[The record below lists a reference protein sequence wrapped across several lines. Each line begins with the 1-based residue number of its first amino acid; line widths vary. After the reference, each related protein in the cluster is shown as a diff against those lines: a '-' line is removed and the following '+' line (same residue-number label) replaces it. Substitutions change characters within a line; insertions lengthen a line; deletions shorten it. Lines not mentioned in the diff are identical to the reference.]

1 MSGSK
6 KQTTGHKY
14 FAGFHTVLAQAGC
27 YLRRIWIEEKEAW
40 YGGVG
45 TEGSR
50 ISKSNLFGGND
61 VGGGGGIAGDF
72 NYYIGDK
79 NQFPDSYLESQLGA
93 GNVPAYRG
101 VSSFV
106 WKKGWVGNQAYMKDW
121 KYRVSHVNGIN
132 SNVTTE
138 PSNFV
143 IAFDCSMSLSA
154 ADFLLM
160 QNSLVSIARTL
171 IYFKEN
177 YFNTVMNIRLI
188 AFDNTVRVKD
198 FIDFQLSDAGE
209 MSQFLEGQKQKSG
222 VSFTE
227 MLSTGYAFFDSN
239 KDAKNTFVIIA
250 DGEDVGPINIDQAR
264 LHFDDVRHICIYTQR
279 IADNQNA
286 DLPYH
291 VALTE
296 MDNTPEDN
304 MFVRTGSDLQ
314 SHRVC
319 PTLWVGAD
327 GGALINEEV
336 WFGIRT
342 GEPDMNPADML
353 WLCIT
358 DSFWGLGEPESACDK
373 ESFLAAWRVLNEED
387 MYMSIVF
394 DNEGQAQKIID
405 LICEHIDAVCQVNP
419 KTGLWTLKLVRDDYV
434 EDDLIILNESNVGS
448 ISNYEIR
455 TAAEQVNHVTVTY
468 WNKETGKDATTSVH
482 DPARIAMHG
491 VVNKSITYD
500 GFTNEKNAY
509 RAAERDL
516 KALSSPLKVATFD
529 NVDPDIVEGL
539 QPGAAFKW
547 YWNAHGVDG
556 AVMRVSSIDYGDAKN
571 KSVRIEAIEDVFSTP
586 MNSVVPY
593 VPPYVDPGM
602 LPPQDNPTVRVI
614 ELDYFDAV
622 QIESESDVNAA
633 LLDEP
638 LLSRVAVVAGRPQ
651 RNAFDADLMTK
662 QIGSYTN
669 QGKLEFCP
677 SAELVSTIDR
687 VQSTFAI
694 KNVQDIEL
702 IESNKWALVGD
713 EKVAVVTIS
722 KTEITVKRGVNGTA
736 PQSHDADAVIL
747 FCDDFI
753 ALDQN
758 EYLSG
763 ETVYVKALTNTSSD
777 TLALSAATERQ
788 IVLSGLMNRPY
799 PPANVKINDAYFP
812 QTLMI
817 SNNITLSWAHR
828 NRLTQTGG
836 QMLDWYEN
844 SISPESGVTYTVEL
858 LLSTNNA
865 VLYQESGLTTLSHVI
880 PKEVLLPFVAHM
892 IRIYAVRDGYS
903 SLGFEHS
910 VFVESVSLI
919 LTAQAQKDRV
929 TGATVSQADIS
940 VDVDTSLKAKVMH
953 DGTKIIGKAEPGAT
967 ITIIVED

>member
-50 ISKSNLFGGND
+50 ISKSKLFGGND

-79 NQFPDSYLESQLGA
+79 DQAPNPYLESQLGV

-132 SNVTTE
+132 SNVTTA

-143 IAFDCSMSLSA
+143 IAFDCSMSLTA

-160 QNSLVSIARTL
+160 KSSLRDILNSLT
-171 IYFKEN
+171 YFKEN
-177 YFNTVMNIRLI
+177 YFNTKINIRLI
-188 AFDNTVRVKD
+188 AFDATVRIKD
-198 FIDFQLSDAGE
+198 FIDFKISDIGALE
-209 MSQFLEGQKQKSG
+209 SFMMSQTQTSG
-222 VSFTE
+222 NSFSG
-227 MLSTGYAFFDSN
+227 MMNAGYSFFDN
-239 KDAKNTFVIIA
+239 HPDTKNTFVIIA
-250 DGEDVGPINIDQAR
+250 DGQDTTAGHIAQAQSR
-264 LHFDDVRHICIYTQR
+264 FNDVRHICIYTHR
-279 IADNQNA
+279 INDADNA
-286 DLPYH
+286 DVEYH
-291 VALTE
+291 IAMTDL
-296 MDNTPEDN
+296 DNTPEDN
-304 MFVRTGSDLQ
+304 NFDRTWFVPGEGFKSRK
-314 SHRVC
+314 VC
-319 PTLWVGAD
+319 PRLWVGAD

-419 KTGLWTLKLVRDDYV
+419 KTGLWTLKLIRDDYV
-434 EDDLIILNESNVGS
+434 EGDLIVLNESNVGS

-500 GFTNEKNAY
+500 GFTNEKTAY

-529 NVDPDIVEGL
+529 NVDPDIIENL

-547 YWNAHGVDG
+547 YWNAYGVDG

-571 KSVRIEAIEDVFSTP
+571 KGVRIEAIEDVFSTP
-586 MNSVVPY
+586 MNSVAPY
-593 VPPYVDPGM
+593 VPPYVDPGV

-622 QIESESDVNAA
+622 QFESESIVNNA
-633 LLDEP
+633 LLEEP
-638 LLSRVAVVAGRPQ
+638 LLSRVAVVAGKPQ
-651 RNAFDADLMTK
+651 RNAYDADLMTR
-662 QIGSYTN
+662 QLSTYVS
-669 QGKLEFCP
+669 QGTLEFCP
-677 SAELVSTIDR
+677 SAELENAIGYTDT
-687 VQSTFAI
+687 TFAI
-694 KNVQDIEL
+694 KNIQDIEL
-702 IESNKWALVGD
+702 IESNKWALLGD
-713 EKVAVVTIS
+713 EKLAVVSIS
-722 KTEITVKRGVNGTA
+722 NTEITVKRGVNGTV
-736 PQSHDADAVIL
+736 PQKHAADAVIL

-763 ETVYVKALTNTSSD
+763 EGVFVKALTNTGSD

-788 IVLSGLMNRPY
+788 ITLSGLMNRPY
-799 PPANVKINDAYFP
+799 PPANVKINGEYWPSFVRG
-812 QTLMI
+812 
-817 SNNITLSWAHR
+817 NINLSWSHR
-828 NRLTQTGG
+828 NRLQQTGG
-836 QMLDWYEN
+836 PHVGWFDSDVTVETGVSYIVNLYNSVNELLVTKTTTSN
-844 SISPESGVTYTVEL
+844 SIVINQDEFTALNVRLEIISIRDNYECYQKFVHEFAVESAVNQLKFESGYVRPAG
-858 LLSTNNA
+858 NNI
-865 VLYQESGLTTLSHVI
+865 VL
-880 PKEVLLPFVAHM
+880 K
-892 IRIYAVRDGYS
+892 
-903 SLGFEHS
+903 FE
-910 VFVESVSLI
+910 E
-919 LTAQAQKDRV
+919 R
-929 TGATVSQADIS
+929 
-940 VDVDTSLKAKVMH
+940 
-953 DGTKIIGKAEPGAT
+953 
-967 ITIIVED
+967 

>member
-45 TEGSR
+45 TELSR
-50 ISKSNLFGGND
+50 ISKPKLFGGND
-61 VGGGGGIAGDF
+61 VGGGGGIAGEF
-72 NYYIGDK
+72 HYYIGDK
-79 NQFPDSYLESQLGA
+79 NQSPDPYLESQLGV

-106 WKKGWVGNQAYMKDW
+106 WGKGWVGNQAYMKDW

-132 SNVTTE
+132 SNVTTA

-160 QNSLVSIARTL
+160 QNSLNSIANTL
-171 IYFKEN
+171 VFFKEN
-177 YFNTVMNIRLI
+177 YFNTKMNIRLI
-188 AFDNTVRVKD
+188 AFDATVRIKD
-198 FIDFQLSDAGE
+198 FIDFQVSDAGE
-209 MSQFLEGQKQKSG
+209 MGQFLSEQEQTSG
-222 VSFTE
+222 VSFSG
-227 MLSTGYAFFDSN
+227 MLNEGYSFFDSHA
-239 KDAKNTFVIIA
+239 DAKNTFVIIA
-250 DGEDVGPINIDQAR
+250 DGQDTTSGHIAQAQSN
-264 LHFDDVRHICIYTQR
+264 FGNVRHICIYTNR
-279 IADNQNA
+279 IADANNA

-291 VALTE
+291 VALTA

-304 MFVRTGSDLQ
+304 MFVRVGEDFEKF
-314 SHRVC
+314 RVC
-319 PTLWVGAD
+319 PTLFVGDD
-327 GGALINEEV
+327 GSAAINEEV

-419 KTGLWTLKLVRDDYV
+419 KTGLWTLKLIRDDYV
-434 EDDLIILNESNVGS
+434 EGDLIVLNESNVGS
-448 ISNYEIR
+448 ISDYEIR
-455 TAAEQVNHVTVTY
+455 TAAEQINHVTVTY
-468 WNKETGKDATTSVH
+468 WNKETGKDATTSAH

-491 VVNKSITYD
+491 VINKSITYD

-547 YWNAHGVDG
+547 SWDAHGIDG
-556 AVMRVSSIDYGDAKN
+556 AVMRVSSVDYGDAKN
-571 KSVRIEAIEDVFSTP
+571 KSVKIEAIEDVFSTP
-586 MNSVVPY
+586 MNSVAPY
-593 VPPYVDPGM
+593 IPPYVDPGM

-622 QIESESDVNAA
+622 QFESESIVNNA
-633 LLDEP
+633 LLEEP
-638 LLSRVAVVAGRPQ
+638 LLSRVAVVAGKPQ
-651 RNAFDADLMTK
+651 RNAFDADLMTR
-662 QIGSYTN
+662 QLPTYVS
-669 QGKLEFCP
+669 QGTLEFCP
-677 SAELVSTIDR
+677 SAELVSAIGYMED
-687 VQSTFAI
+687 TFAI

-702 IESNKWALVGD
+702 IESNKWALLGN
-713 EKVAVVTIS
+713 EKIAVVSIS
-722 KTEITVKRGVNGTA
+722 NTEITVKRGVNGTV
-736 PQSHDADAVIL
+736 PQNHAAGAVIL

-763 ETVYVKALTNTSSD
+763 ETIYVKALTNTSSD
-777 TLALSAATERQ
+777 TLALSAATEHQ
-788 IVLSGLMNRPY
+788 ITLNGLMNRPY
-799 PPANVKINDAYFP
+799 PPANVKINGEYWP
-812 QTLMI
+812 SLVRG
-817 SNNITLSWAHR
+817 NINLSWSHR
-828 NRLTQTGG
+828 NRLQQTGG
-836 QMLDWYEN
+836 PHVGWFDSDVTVETGVSYIVNLYNSANELLVTKTTSSN
-844 SISPESGVTYTVEL
+844 SIVINQDEFTALNVRLEIISIRDNYEC
-858 LLSTNNA
+858 
-865 VLYQESGLTTLSHVI
+865 YQ
-880 PKEVLLPFVAHM
+880 KFVHEFA
-892 IRIYAVRDGYS
+892 
-903 SLGFEHS
+903 
-910 VFVESVSLI
+910 VES
-919 LTAQAQKDRV
+919 AMNQ
-929 TGATVSQADIS
+929 
-940 VDVDTSLKAKVMH
+940 LKF
-953 DGTKIIGKAEPGAT
+953 TTPYTRPIGNNVVLKFE
-967 ITIIVED
+967 EK

>member
-50 ISKSNLFGGND
+50 ISKNNLFGGND
-61 VGGGGGIAGDF
+61 VGGGGGIAGNF

-79 NQFPDSYLESQLGA
+79 NQSPDSYLESQLGV

-121 KYRVSHVNGIN
+121 KYRVSHINGIN
-132 SNVTTE
+132 SNVTTA

-143 IAFDCSMSLSA
+143 IAFDCSKSLTAS
-154 ADFLLM
+154 DFLLM
-160 QNSLVSIARTL
+160 KSSLLDILNSFV
-171 IYFKEN
+171 YFKEN
-177 YFNTVMNIRLI
+177 YFNTLMNIKLI
-188 AFDNTVRVKD
+188 AFDATIRTLDFINFQTNDVGAMSD
-198 FIDFQLSDAGE
+198 FID
-209 MSQFLEGQKQKSG
+209 SQIQATGPVPAFSN
-222 VSFTE
+222 
-227 MLSTGYAFFDSN
+227 MLGIGYNFFESN
-239 KDAKNTFVIIA
+239 SNNSKNTFVILH
-250 DGEDVGPINIDQAR
+250 DGEDVTQSTISLAESKFNT
-264 LHFDDVRHICIYTQR
+264 VRHICIYTQR
-279 IADNQNA
+279 IPENSNA

-291 VALTE
+291 VALTK

-304 MFVRTGSDLQ
+304 WFSRTGNDFTDY
-314 SHRVC
+314 RVC
-319 PTLWVGAD
+319 PTLYVGVD
-327 GGALINEEV
+327 GGAVLNEEA

-387 MYMSIVF
+387 MYMSVVF

-500 GFTNEKNAY
+500 GFTNEKTAY

-571 KSVRIEAIEDVFSTP
+571 KGVRIEAIEDVFSTP
-586 MNSVVPY
+586 MNSVAPY
-593 VPPYVDPGM
+593 VPPYVDPGV

-622 QIESESDVNAA
+622 QFESESDVNSA
-633 LLDEP
+633 LLEEP

-651 RNAFDADLMTK
+651 RNASDADLMTR
-662 QIGSYTN
+662 QLSNYAS
-669 QGKLEFCP
+669 QGTVEFCP
-677 SAELVSTIDR
+677 SAELVSAIGYTEGI
-687 VQSTFAI
+687 FAI

-702 IESNKWALVGD
+702 IESNKWALLGN
-713 EKVAVVTIS
+713 EKIAVVSIS
-722 KTEITVKRGVNGTA
+722 NTEITVKRGVNGTV
-736 PQSHDADAVIL
+736 PQKHAADSVIL

-777 TLALSAATERQ
+777 TLALSAATEHQ

-799 PPANVKINDAYFP
+799 PPANVKINGEYWPAEIETDLIL
-812 QTLMI
+812 T
-817 SNNITLSWAHR
+817 WVDR
-828 NRLTQTGG
+828 NRVQQTGG
-836 QMLDWYEN
+836 EILGWYEG
-844 SISPESGVTYTVEL
+844 GVTIEPNTQ
-858 LLSTNNA
+858 T
-865 VLYQESGLTTLSHVI
+865 H
-880 PKEVLLPFVAHM
+880 
-892 IRIYAVRDGYS
+892 
-903 SLGFEHS
+903 
-910 VFVESVSLI
+910 LI
-919 LTAQAQKDRV
+919 LTQLDENNAELATSNANV
-929 TGATVSQADIS
+929 TGATSYTMPISTMQADTRFVKI
-940 VDVDTSLKAKVMH
+940 TLKTVR
-953 DGTKIIGKAEPGAT
+953 DNCECIQPFEY
-967 ITIIVED
+967 IVELSRFFSAPYDLTVEFKND

>member
-50 ISKSNLFGGND
+50 ISKSKLFGGND

-79 NQFPDSYLESQLGA
+79 DQAPNPYLESQLGV

-132 SNVTTE
+132 SNVTTA

-143 IAFDCSMSLSA
+143 IAFDCSMSLTA

-160 QNSLVSIARTL
+160 KSSLRDILNSLT
-171 IYFKEN
+171 YFKEN
-177 YFNTVMNIRLI
+177 YFNTKINIRLI
-188 AFDNTVRVKD
+188 AFDATVRIKD
-198 FIDFQLSDAGE
+198 FIDFKISDIGALESFMMGQTQTSGNSFSGMMNAGY
-209 MSQFLEGQKQKSG
+209 S
-222 VSFTE
+222 
-227 MLSTGYAFFDSN
+227 FFDN
-239 KDAKNTFVIIA
+239 HPDTKNTFVIIA
-250 DGEDVGPINIDQAR
+250 DGQDTTAGHIAQAQSR
-264 LHFDDVRHICIYTQR
+264 FNDVRHICIYTYR
-279 IADNQNA
+279 INDADNA
-286 DLPYH
+286 DVNYH
-291 VALTE
+291 IAMTDL
-296 MDNTPEDN
+296 DNTPEDN
-304 MFVRTGSDLQ
+304 NFDRTWFVPGVGFKSRK
-314 SHRVC
+314 VC
-319 PTLWVGAD
+319 PRLWVGAD

-419 KTGLWTLKLVRDDYV
+419 KTGLWTLKLIRDDYI
-434 EDDLIILNESNVGS
+434 EGDLIVLNESNVGS

-529 NVDPDIVEGL
+529 NVDPDIVESL

-571 KSVRIEAIEDVFSTP
+571 KSARIEAIEDVFSTP
-586 MNSVVPY
+586 MNSVAPY

-622 QIESESDVNAA
+622 QFESESIVNNA
-633 LLDEP
+633 LLEEP
-638 LLSRVAVVAGRPQ
+638 LLSRVAVVAGKPQ
-651 RNAFDADLMTK
+651 RNAYDADLMTR
-662 QIGSYTN
+662 QLSSYVS
-669 QGKLEFCP
+669 QGTLEFCP
-677 SAELVSTIDR
+677 SAELVSAIGYR
-687 VQSTFAI
+687 ENAFAI

-702 IESNKWALVGD
+702 IESNKWALLGD
-713 EKVAVVTIS
+713 EKVAVVSIS
-722 KTEITVKRGVNGTA
+722 NTEITVKRGVNGTV
-736 PQSHDADAVIL
+736 PQKHAADAVIL

-763 ETVYVKALTNTSSD
+763 ETVYAKALTNTSSD
-777 TLALSAATERQ
+777 TLALGSATAHTIEM
-788 IVLSGLMNRPY
+788 VGLANRPY
-799 PPANVKINDAYFP
+799 PPANVKINGEYWPEEIETDLVL
-812 QTLMI
+812 T
-817 SNNITLSWAHR
+817 WVDR
-828 NRLTQTGG
+828 NRLQQTGG
-836 QMLDWYEN
+836 DFLSWFDGGVAV
-844 SISPESGVTYTVEL
+844 ESGVTYQLILVERDENEVEL
-858 LLSTNNA
+858 RTQNLSLGPMNIYTFSTAAMDVNTRTI
-865 VLYQESGLTTLSHVI
+865 EITLRS
-880 PKEVLLPFVAHM
+880 L
-892 IRIYAVRDGYS
+892 RDG
-903 SLGFEHS
+903 FECAIPFMHS
-910 VFVESVSLI
+910 VELSQFFSAPYNIQYSVRES
-919 LTAQAQKDRV
+919 
-929 TGATVSQADIS
+929 
-940 VDVDTSLKAKVMH
+940 
-953 DGTKIIGKAEPGAT
+953 
-967 ITIIVED
+967 

>member
-50 ISKSNLFGGND
+50 ISKSKLFGGND

-79 NQFPDSYLESQLGA
+79 DQAPNPYLESQLGV

-121 KYRVSHVNGIN
+121 KYRVSYVNGIN
-132 SNVTTE
+132 SNVTTA

-143 IAFDCSMSLSA
+143 IAFDCSMSLTA

-160 QNSLVSIARTL
+160 KSSLRDILNSLT
-171 IYFKEN
+171 YFKDN
-177 YFNTVMNIRLI
+177 YFNTKINIRLI
-188 AFDNTVRVKD
+188 AFDATAHIKD
-198 FIDFQLSDAGE
+198 FIDFKISDIGA
-209 MSQFLEGQKQKSG
+209 LESFMMGQTQTSG
-222 VSFTE
+222 VSFSE
-227 MLSTGYAFFDSN
+227 MMSAGYSFFDSHP
-239 KDAKNTFVIIA
+239 DTKNTFIIIA
-250 DGEDVGPINIDQAR
+250 DGQDTTAEHIAQAQSR
-264 LHFDDVRHICIYTQR
+264 FNDVRHICIYTQR
-279 IADNQNA
+279 IADRDNA

-291 VALTE
+291 VAMTG

-419 KTGLWTLKLVRDDYV
+419 KTGLWTLKLIRDDYV
-434 EDDLIILNESNVGS
+434 EGDLIVLNESNVGS

-500 GFTNEKNAY
+500 GFTNEKTAY
-509 RAAERDL
+509 LAAERDL

-571 KSVRIEAIEDVFSTP
+571 KSARIEAIEDVFSTP
-586 MNSVVPY
+586 MNSVAPY

-622 QIESESDVNAA
+622 QFESEGDVNAA
-633 LLDEP
+633 LLEEP
-638 LLSRVAVVAGRPQ
+638 LLSRVAVVAGKPQ
-651 RNAFDADLMTK
+651 RNAYDADLMTR
-662 QIGSYTN
+662 QLAVYTS
-669 QGKLEFCP
+669 QGTLEFCP
-677 SAELVSTIDR
+677 SAELVNGVGYMED
-687 VQSTFAI
+687 TFAI

-702 IESNKWALVGD
+702 IEVNKWALLGD
-713 EKVAVVTIS
+713 EKIAVLSIS
-722 KTEITVKRGVNGTA
+722 ETEITVKRGVNGTV
-736 PQSHDADAVIL
+736 PQTHAAGAVIL

-777 TLALSAATERQ
+777 TLALSAATEHQ
-788 IVLSGLMNRPY
+788 ITLNGLMNRPY
-799 PPANVKINDAYFP
+799 PPANVKINDNYYP
-812 QTLMI
+812 KKVVTSLT
-817 SNNITLSWAHR
+817 ITWEDR
-828 NRLTQTGG
+828 NRLQQTGG
-836 QMLDWYEN
+836 EFVGWFDGGVPLEADVEYLIKIYNGEN
-844 SISPESGVTYTVEL
+844 VLVHTIVNAVSPAFYLLPDNQVETTVEII
-858 LLSTNNA
+858 SVKN
-865 VLYQESGLTTLSHVI
+865 
-880 PKEVLLPFVAHM
+880 
-892 IRIYAVRDGYS
+892 GY
-903 SLGFEHS
+903 EC
-910 VFVESVSLI
+910 
-919 LTAQAQKDRV
+919 AQKYRHTFESDPL
-929 TGATVSQADIS
+929 S
-940 VDVDTSLKAKVMH
+940 VDFKFGEESYTPPSGSINFKF
-953 DGTKIIGKAEPGAT
+953 
-967 ITIIVED
+967 EDSQ